1 MKIKT
6 APITWQDLTEKN
18 VLETADGTI
27 KRDAVFW
34 KDLAEGIKFNTFNGE
49 VKTGPVPWRALAD
62 GIEILIPEKEKPL
75 QFLLKNKKF
84 WQGKVT
90 IYNDVAETAV
100 EPRHFDRFV
109 ISKCNIQGGR
119 VSKADGTIENVVNA
133 KSVWT
138 KDVERYREPRA
149 YALLPAD
156 ERENYFTVQ
165 IGDFVVLGE
174 VEDVVENAKDFL
186 MLQQKYSNFGFKVTS
201 ISPNLFGTAVDNVS
215 FTNA

>member
-6 APITWQDLTEKN
+6 NPLNWSDLSE
-18 VLETADGTI
+18 
-27 KRDAVFW
+27 
-34 KDLAEGIKFNTFNGE
+34 
-49 VKTGPVPWRALAD
+49 
-62 GIEILIPEKEKPL
+62 GIEIDIPIEQQLASNRRQLGRTELFKS
-75 QFLLKNKKF
+75 
-84 WQGKVT
+84 KVT

-149 YALLPAD
+149 YALLPVD